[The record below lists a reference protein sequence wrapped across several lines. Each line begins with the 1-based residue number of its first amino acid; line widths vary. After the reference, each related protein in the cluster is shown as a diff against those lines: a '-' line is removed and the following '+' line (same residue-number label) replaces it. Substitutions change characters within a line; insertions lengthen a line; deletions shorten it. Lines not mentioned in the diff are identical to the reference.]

1 MSIENQLREW
11 VAIDDK
17 LRIMYENIKELRAKK
32 TSLTA
37 SIQNNLS
44 ANNNNNIQNTKLPI
58 GDGHIKLVNT
68 RINEPLTFAYLDK
81 SLRGIIKNEQQV
93 QIIIDHIKNS
103 RSSKTITELKR
114 F

>member
-17 LRIMYENIKELRAKK
+17 LRVMYENIKELRAKK

-44 ANNNNNIQNTKLPI
+44 ANNIQNTKLPI
-58 GDGHIKLVNT
+58 GDGHIKVVNT

>member
-11 VAIDDK
+11 VTIDDK
-17 LRIMYENIKELRAKK
+17 LRVMYENIKELRAKK
-32 TSLTA
+32 TSLSA

-44 ANNNNNIQNTKLPI
+44 TTNTKLPL

>member
-1 MSIENQLREW
+1 MSIENQINEW

-17 LRIMYENIKELRAKK
+17 LHILYDNIKELRMKR
-32 TSLTA
+32 SGLTT
-37 SIQNNLS
+37 SIQNSLINRNLNS
-44 ANNNNNIQNTKLPI
+44 TKIPVSN
-58 GDGHIKLVNT
+58 GNIKLVNT

-93 QIIIDHIKNS
+93 QIIIDHIKNN
-103 RSSKTITELKR
+103 RSTKIITELKR

>member
-11 VAIDDK
+11 VTIDDK
-17 LRIMYENIKELRAKK
+17 LRVMYENIKELRAKK
-32 TSLTA
+32 TSLSAT
-37 SIQNNLS
+37 IQNNLS
-44 ANNNNNIQNTKLPI
+44 TTNTKLPL

>member
-17 LRIMYENIKELRAKK
+17 LRVMYENIKELRAKK

-44 ANNNNNIQNTKLPI
+44 VNNIQNTKLPI
-58 GDGHIKLVNT
+58 GDGHIKVVNT

>member
-1 MSIENQLREW
+1 MSIENQVREW
-11 VAIDDK
+11 VTIDDK
-17 LRIMYENIKELRAKK
+17 LRVMYENIKELRAKK
-32 TSLTA
+32 TSLSA

-44 ANNNNNIQNTKLPI
+44 TTNTKLPL

>member
-11 VAIDDK
+11 VTIDDK
-17 LRIMYENIKELRAKK
+17 LRVMYENIKELRAKK
-32 TSLTA
+32 TSLSA

-44 ANNNNNIQNTKLPI
+44 TTNTKLPI

>member
-11 VAIDDK
+11 VTIDDK
-17 LRIMYENIKELRAKK
+17 LRVMYENIKELRAKK
-32 TSLTA
+32 TSLSA

-44 ANNNNNIQNTKLPI
+44 TNNTKLPL

>member
-1 MSIENQLREW
+1 
-11 VAIDDK
+11 
-17 LRIMYENIKELRAKK
+17 MYENIKELRATK
-32 TSLTA
+32 TSVTA
-37 SIQNNLS
+37 SNKKNSS
-44 ANNNNNIQNTKLPI
+44 AHNNNIQNTHLPI
-58 GDGHIKLVNT
+58 GDGHIKGVNT

-103 RSSKTITELKR
+103 RRSKTITELKR

>member
-11 VAIDDK
+11 VTIDDK
-17 LRIMYENIKELRAKK
+17 LRVMYENIKELRAKK
-32 TSLTA
+32 TSLSA

-44 ANNNNNIQNTKLPI
+44 TTNTKLPL

-103 RSSKTITELKR
+103 RSSKTIT
-114 F
+114 

>member
-1 MSIENQLREW
+1 MSIENQLNEW

-17 LRIMYENIKELRAKK
+17 LRSLCESVKELRSRR
-32 TSLTA
+32 TSLTT
-37 SIQNNLS
+37 SIQNSLVNRNLQE
-44 ANNNNNIQNTKLPI
+44 NKIPL

-68 RINEPLTFAYLDK
+68 RINEPLTFAYLEK
-81 SLRGIIKNEQQV
+81 SLHGIILNEQQIRV
-93 QIIIDHIKNS
+93 IIEHIKNN

>member
-11 VAIDDK
+11 IVIDDK
-17 LRIMYENIKELRAKK
+17 LRVMYENIKELRAKK

-44 ANNNNNIQNTKLPI
+44 ANNIQNTKLPI
-58 GDGHIKLVNT
+58 GDGHIKVVNT

>member
-11 VAIDDK
+11 VTIDDK
-17 LRIMYENIKELRAKK
+17 LRVMYENIKELRAKK

-44 ANNNNNIQNTKLPI
+44 TTNTKLPL

>member
-17 LRIMYENIKELRAKK
+17 LRVMHENIKELRAKK

-44 ANNNNNIQNTKLPI
+44 ANNNNIQNTKLPI

-103 RSSKTITELKR
+103 RSSKIITELKR

>member
-11 VAIDDK
+11 VTIDDK
-17 LRIMYENIKELRAKK
+17 LRVMYENIKELRAKK
-32 TSLTA
+32 TSLSA

-44 ANNNNNIQNTKLPI
+44 TTNTKLPL

-68 RINEPLTFAYLDK
+68 RINEPLTFAYLEK

>member
-17 LRIMYENIKELRAKK
+17 LRVMYENIKELRAKK

-44 ANNNNNIQNTKLPI
+44 TNNIQNTKLPI

>member
-1 MSIENQLREW
+1 MSIENQLNEW

-17 LRIMYENIKELRAKK
+17 LRSLGESIKELRSRR
-32 TSLTA
+32 TSLTT
-37 SIQNNLS
+37 SIQNSLVNRNLQEKK
-44 ANNNNNIQNTKLPI
+44 IPL

-81 SLRGIIKNEQQV
+81 SLHGIIQNEQQIRV
-93 QIIIDHIKNS
+93 IIEHIKNG
-103 RSSKTITELKR
+103 RTSKTLTELKR